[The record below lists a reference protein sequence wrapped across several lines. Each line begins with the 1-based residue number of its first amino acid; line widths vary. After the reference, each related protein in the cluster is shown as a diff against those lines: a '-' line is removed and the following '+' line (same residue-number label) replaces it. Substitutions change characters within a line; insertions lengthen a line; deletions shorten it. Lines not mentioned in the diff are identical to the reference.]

1 MFDWRSHAPLLK
13 LDQALARLS
22 IVLFIELVGAGA
34 TIYLVWRGPRWFSGT
49 SVTAWQRDC
58 LAGIGLFGGASL
70 IALIMMLIGGVFLP
84 RIVKIRNAILF
95 YGPKITEGVIWLVFA
110 MNTVF
115 FTLGMA
121 RTGGPA
127 ESFFAQLVPIQ
138 LSGILVLQ
146 QQKLMLT
153 GARATIWTFGT
164 SAAFS
169 VLTWLIAVSFQVQA
183 VGIMGW
189 DKTMM
194 EGTLEAFGVFATT
207 ALFVLSVAV
216 TVVAYW
222 LPLQPWFIAIFEPE
236 PTT

>member
-1 MFDWRSHAPLLK
+1 MPSREAALK

-22 IVLFIELVGAGA
+22 VVLFIELAGFLA
-34 TIYLVWRGPRWFSGT
+34 TLVLIKRGPRWFNVVSE
-49 SVTAWQRDC
+49 AEWQRDC
-58 LAGIGLFGGASL
+58 LNGIWYFGGASL

-110 MNTVF
+110 INTVF

-138 LSGILVLQ
+138 LSGVLVLQ
-146 QQKLMLT
+146 QQKVMLT
-153 GARATIWTFGT
+153 RARATIWTFGT
-164 SAAFS
+164 FAIFS
-169 VLTWLIAVSFQVQA
+169 VLTWLTAVSFQVQA

-194 EGTLEAFGVFATT
+194 EDTLKGFGVFATT
-207 ALFVLSVAV
+207 VLFVLSVAV